1 PAMGHGQPRPAARRP
16 RHGQPRPT
24 PANVRLLG
32 RGQPRPLQRP
42 SFSAFS
48 SRAAAGTIGVGTA
61 SGMAYRSF
69 KDILGETS
77 LERKCRFLFGL
88 CLLVLITGSFWWYGR
103 STEELVYTTTRST
116 GRHLVDAIMLHY
128 HWKTLEADQK
138 YTSLIETLGRT
149 LQSEPYSWRML
160 APEASPA
167 ERSGYTR
174 LDAAVLD
181 YFRSRPAPP
190 PAGTATGAE
199 STPAG
204 RPQPE
209 YREFRTADNSE
220 YHYYQ
225 PVRARKSCLICHEY
239 KGPAAATTAE
249 SEPAQPRPRLAE
261 NDLMA
266 VVKVVMP
273 DLATQKAINWNRA
286 ILLATA
292 IITVFLAMLAA
303 YAIVRYVIV
312 KPLEHLRDVSD
323 EVRRGNVQAR
333 AEIHTA
339 DEFEELGVAFNRML
353 RGLVE
358 SQDELRRVNADLDGK
373 VDELAQAN
381 MHLYEMNRLKSDF
394 LATMSHELRTPLN
407 SIIGF
412 SDVLGSITALDEK
425 QQRYVQNIRSSGR
438 MLLEMINDIL
448 DLAKIEA
455 GKMEVRPST
464 FRLESVVSAQCDMAR
479 PLAERKKIDL
489 AFEIG
494 PGLESV
500 EQDQAKV
507 QQVLANL
514 LSNAVKFTPEGGRID
529 VRARLDEPRDGLP
542 DAFLLEVADTGVG
555 IAEEERQTIFEKFRQ
570 GRVFRTGD
578 DAMTREI
585 SGTGLGLSIV
595 RELCRLLGGDVAVE
609 SQLGRG
615 SRFTLRLPTRLTGG
629 QQEAPAEEPA
639 PPADAVTV

>member
-1 PAMGHGQPRPAARRP
+1 
-16 RHGQPRPT
+16 
-24 PANVRLLG
+24 
-32 RGQPRPLQRP
+32 
-42 SFSAFS
+42 
-48 SRAAAGTIGVGTA
+48 
-61 SGMAYRSF
+61 MAYRTF
-69 KDILGETS
+69 KDILGGTS

-88 CLLVLITGSFWWYGR
+88 CLLVLITGSFWWYGS

-116 GRHLVDAIMLHY
+116 GRHLVDAIMLHH
-128 HWKTLEADQK
+128 HWKALEADQK

-149 LQSEPYSWRML
+149 LQTEPYSWRML
-160 APEASPA
+160 APDAAPE

-181 YFRSRPAPP
+181 YFRDRPGPAADGAAP
-190 PAGTATGAE
+190 PAGQ
-199 STPAG
+199 
-204 RPQPE
+204 RQPGE

-239 KGPAAATTAE
+239 QGSTGTAVATAE
-249 SEPAQPRPRLAE
+249 AGAPRPRLAE

-273 DLATQKAINWNRA
+273 DMATQKAINWNRA

-353 RGLVE
+353 RGLVD
-358 SQDELRRVNADLDGK
+358 SQEELRKVNSSLDGK

-412 SDVLGSITALDEK
+412 SDVLGSIASLDEK
-425 QQRYVQNIRSSGR
+425 QLRYVQNIRTSGR

-489 AFEIG
+489 EFTIG
-494 PGLESV
+494 PGLDAI

-507 QQVLANL
+507 QQILANL

-529 VRARLDEPRDGLP
+529 VRARLEESQGDP
-542 DAFLLEVADTGVG
+542 AAQFLLEVEDTGVG
-555 IAEEERQTIFEKFRQ
+555 IAEDERVAIFEKFRQ
-570 GRVFRTGD
+570 GRVFQTGD

-595 RELCRLLGGDVAVE
+595 RELCRLLGGDISVE

-615 SRFTLRLPTRLTGG
+615 SRFTVRLPTSLSAG
-629 QQEAPAEEPA
+629 QQNVPSLGATPDPVS
-639 PPADAVTV
+639 AVAV

>member
-1 PAMGHGQPRPAARRP
+1 
-16 RHGQPRPT
+16 
-24 PANVRLLG
+24 
-32 RGQPRPLQRP
+32 
-42 SFSAFS
+42 
-48 SRAAAGTIGVGTA
+48 
-61 SGMAYRSF
+61 MAYRTF
-69 KDILGETS
+69 KDILGGTS

-88 CLLVLITGSFWWYGR
+88 CLLVLITGSFWWYGS

-116 GRHLVDAIMLHY
+116 GRHLVDAIMLHH
-128 HWKTLEADQK
+128 HWKALEADQK

-149 LQSEPYSWRML
+149 LQTEPYSWRML
-160 APEASPA
+160 APDAAPE

-181 YFRSRPAPP
+181 YFRDRPGPAADGAAP
-190 PAGTATGAE
+190 PAGQ
-199 STPAG
+199 
-204 RPQPE
+204 RQPDE

-239 KGPAAATTAE
+239 RGSTGTAVATAE
-249 SEPAQPRPRLAE
+249 AGGPRPRLAE

-273 DLATQKAINWNRA
+273 DMATQKAINWNRA

-353 RGLVE
+353 RGLVD
-358 SQDELRRVNADLDGK
+358 SQEELRKVNSSLDGK

-412 SDVLGSITALDEK
+412 SDVLGSIASLDEK
-425 QQRYVQNIRSSGR
+425 QLRYVQNIRTSGR

-489 AFEIG
+489 EFTIG
-494 PGLESV
+494 PGLDAI

-507 QQVLANL
+507 QQILANL

-529 VRARLDEPRDGLP
+529 VRARLEESQGDP
-542 DAFLLEVADTGVG
+542 AAQFLLEVEDTGVG
-555 IAEEERQTIFEKFRQ
+555 IAEDERVAIFEKFRQ
-570 GRVFRTGD
+570 GRVFQTGD

-595 RELCRLLGGDVAVE
+595 RELCRLLGGDIAVE

-615 SRFTLRLPTRLTGG
+615 SRFTVRLPTSLSAG
-629 QQEAPAEEPA
+629 QQNVPSLGATPDPVS
-639 PPADAVTV
+639 AVAV

>member
-1 PAMGHGQPRPAARRP
+1 
-16 RHGQPRPT
+16 
-24 PANVRLLG
+24 
-32 RGQPRPLQRP
+32 
-42 SFSAFS
+42 
-48 SRAAAGTIGVGTA
+48 
-61 SGMAYRSF
+61 MAYRTF
-69 KDILGETS
+69 KDILGGTS

-88 CLLVLITGSFWWYGR
+88 CLLVLITGSFWWYGS

-116 GRHLVDAIMLHY
+116 GRHLVDAIMLHH
-128 HWKTLEADQK
+128 HWKALEADQK

-149 LQSEPYSWRML
+149 LQTEPYSWRML
-160 APEASPA
+160 APDAAPE

-181 YFRSRPAPP
+181 YFRDRPGPAADGAAP
-190 PAGTATGAE
+190 PAGQ
-199 STPAG
+199 
-204 RPQPE
+204 RQPDE

-239 KGPAAATTAE
+239 RGSTGTAVAAAEAG
-249 SEPAQPRPRLAE
+249 APRPRLAE

-273 DLATQKAINWNRA
+273 DMATQKAINWNRA

-353 RGLVE
+353 RGLVD
-358 SQDELRRVNADLDGK
+358 SQEELRKVNSSLDGK

-412 SDVLGSITALDEK
+412 SDVLGSIASLDEK
-425 QQRYVQNIRSSGR
+425 QLRYVQNIRTSGR

-489 AFEIG
+489 EFTIG
-494 PGLESV
+494 PGLDAI

-507 QQVLANL
+507 QQILANL

-529 VRARLDEPRDGLP
+529 VRARLEESQGDP
-542 DAFLLEVADTGVG
+542 AAQFLLEVEDTGVG
-555 IAEEERQTIFEKFRQ
+555 IAEDERVAIFEKFRQ
-570 GRVFRTGD
+570 GRVFQTGD

-595 RELCRLLGGDVAVE
+595 RELCRLLGGDIAVE

-615 SRFTLRLPTRLTGG
+615 SRFTVRLPTSLSAG
-629 QQEAPAEEPA
+629 QQNVPSLGATPDPVS
-639 PPADAVTV
+639 AVAV